1 MPRYSYNNII
11 IIVSNSVILEFLSAQ
26 FVCPSALQPTLTKEN
41 IRITKANERKMKLA
55 KNKKK
60 NGLLTKNIF
69 V

>member
-60 NGLLTKNIF
+60 MDF
-69 V
+69 